1 MTSTFHKK
9 SYSRLLLLV
18 LGMLLAGLALS
29 GCSGQTDRI
38 WLKAPDWSRAQ
49 FIGDTVTGDRPVFAL
64 APDNSVAFMLVGSQN
79 DRTYPK
85 AVFLDGQGQK
95 RWEREYPDINMAR
108 PDQARAYW
116 AEDAVQAF
124 WLSNESLYHARLDPA
139 NGLMDA
145 PPRKISGDI
154 RVGDYA
160 VAVDDAGK
168 LIVWFSG
175 PRIKPGLYR
184 FENNDLDGK
193 PVLID
198 ETGIRPTLAFG
209 ADGKL
214 HALWA
219 RFPMGQ
225 PEVTVRYAADAL
237 NGPDEA
243 AIHTVATPDAAL
255 GSVFIGPI
263 MGLTADTA
271 YVFWSIEIRTGVAAG
286 SVDARYM
293 TFPLNDPTAT
303 SRPEQ
308 LYLPSN
314 YHLPYETWLNDGFQ
328 AGRRSPTDISP
339 RTGKITQL
347 YPHSSDLSEL
357 VTIQRELVQFSMRDT
372 AYQVGTL
379 FFNDGVPDSYQLLSF
394 TGGESRSP
402 YITSDADH
410 WLYASWMERGEVDG
424 FRIFYASTNP
434 AIVNAYAR
442 LSPEDYQTLAARTG
456 FGLLSSALLFPFI
469 LMWMIAPIILYLI
482 TFPLRRSHEGVLSK
496 GDILSLVIAIGGY
509 WFAKANFLGGMT
521 SYVPFSAWLPIIPDW
536 LALPLQIIVP
546 AIILGLGLGM
556 AWLLT
561 YRRQNPSSLLFLVI
575 YLAVDG
581 VLSAAIYGPLILATN

>member
-1 MTSTFHKK
+1 MTPSPHKK
-9 SYSRLLLLV
+9 PSPTSLLLL
-18 LGMLLAGLALS
+18 LGMLLAGLLLS
-29 GCSGQTDRI
+29 GCSSQTDRI

-49 FIGDTVTGDRPVFAL
+49 FIGDTATGDLPVFAL
-64 APDNSVAFMLVGSQN
+64 GPDNSTAFLLVVRQN
-79 DRTYPK
+79 ERYYPK

-95 RWEREYPDINMAR
+95 RWEREYPDISMAR
-108 PDQARAYW
+108 PDQARTYW
-116 AEDAVQAF
+116 AEDGIQAF

-145 PPRKISGDI
+145 APQKISGDI

-160 VAVDDAGK
+160 VAVDDNGK
-168 LIVWFSG
+168 MIVWFSG

-184 FENNDLDGK
+184 FENNELSGK
-193 PVLID
+193 PVLVD

-209 ADGKL
+209 ADGNL
-214 HALWA
+214 HALWV

-225 PEVTVRYAADAL
+225 PVATVRYTADAL

-243 AIHTVATPDAAL
+243 AIHTIATPQAAL
-255 GSVFIGPI
+255 GSVFIGPV

-293 TFPLNDPTAT
+293 TFPLGNPAAT
-303 SRPEQ
+303 TRPEQ
-308 LYLPSN
+308 IYVPSD
-314 YHLPYETWLNDGFQ
+314 YHLPYEDWLEGGFR
-328 AGRRSPTDISP
+328 AGQRSSLVSP
-339 RTGKITQL
+339 RTGKVTQL
-347 YPHSSDLSEL
+347 YPHSSTLPEL

-372 AYQVGTL
+372 AYQIGTL
-379 FFNDGVPDSYQLLSF
+379 FFNNGAPDSYQLLSF

-424 FRIFYASTNP
+424 FRIFFASTNP
-434 AIVNAYAR
+434 TIVNAFAR
-442 LSPEDYQTLAARTG
+442 LSLEDYKTLAARTG

-469 LMWMIAPIILYLI
+469 LMWMIAPIVLYLL
-482 TFPLRRSHEGVLSK
+482 TFPLRRNSEGELSK
-496 GDILSLVIAIGGY
+496 GVVLSLVISIIGY
-509 WFAKANFLGGMT
+509 WVAKSGFLGGMT
-521 SYVPFSAWLPIIPDW
+521 SYVPFSAWLPTIPVW
-536 LALPLQIIVP
+536 MALPLQIGVP
-546 AIILGLGLGM
+546 LLILAAGLGT
-556 AWLLT
+556 AWALT
-561 YRRQNPSSLLFLVI
+561 YKRQNPSSLLFLVI

-581 VLSAAIYGPLILATN
+581 VLSAAVYGPLILATN